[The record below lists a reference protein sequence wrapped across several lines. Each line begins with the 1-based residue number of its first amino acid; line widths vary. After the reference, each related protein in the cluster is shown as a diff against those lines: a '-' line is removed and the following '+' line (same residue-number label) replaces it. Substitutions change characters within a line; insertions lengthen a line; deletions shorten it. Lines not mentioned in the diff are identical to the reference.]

1 MVGADYSSAS
11 ERYVSPLLRGF
22 DSSEQGGRDG
32 INRKVIRGERC
43 FQMAICT
50 LKLTKQG
57 AVKEIKKQMQVLSV
71 DMSRKVC
78 LTSWV
83 AFVLISK

>member
-1 MVGADYSSAS
+1 MVGADYNSAS

-22 DSSEQGGRDG
+22 CSSEQGGRAG
-32 INRKVIRGERC
+32 VNRKVIKGARC
-43 FQMAICT
+43 FQMSKCT